1 MHAFGSTVIP
11 FASDEELVS
20 LVNGC
25 PFALGSSVFGPN
37 DAAVAKVGKQID
49 AGMLSCN
56 DFATCYMC
64 QSLPMGG
71 LKDSGFGK
79 FAGVEGI
86 RGCCV
91 AKAVVQNKVRFIS
104 TPIPLPLHYPLS
116 DVAFPFMRNV
126 LEFFYG
132 PTLARKLGGVAKL
145 LACLAAPAAMRPRGQ
160 NGAGKKGA

>member
-1 MHAFGSTVIP
+1 M
-11 FASDEELVS
+11 
-20 LVNGC
+20 
-25 PFALGSSVFGPN
+25 
-37 DAAVAKVGKQID
+37 
-49 AGMLSCN
+49 N
-56 DFATCYMC
+56 DFATTYPN